1 MKHSVEYGPAFAW
14 LRIALEPGETIEAE
28 AGAMVTR
35 TPELEM
41 STRLNAGKGAGFFA
55 KVLAFFAALARKL
68 FGGETLFVNDFGGS
82 QGGEVV
88 LAPKLSGHIEHRRLD
103 GARGLLV
110 QSGSYLASGPG
121 LKTKLRWGGL
131 RGLFGG
137 EGLFFLHCTGSGDLF
152 INSYGGIIPVDID
165 GEYIVDTGHIVAFDD
180 TLDFEIKSAGQGMKA
195 LFLSGEGLIC
205 RFRGRGRLYVQSRNI
220 GGLVGWISP
229 YLR

>member
-14 LRIALEPGETIEAE
+14 LRVALEPGETIEAE

-41 STRLNAGKGAGFFA
+41 TTRLNAGKGAGFFA
-55 KVLAFFAALARKL
+55 KVLALFAALARKL
-68 FGGETLFVNDFGGS
+68 FGGETMFVNDFHGS

-103 GARGLLV
+103 GRGLLV
-110 QSGSYLASGPG
+110 QAGSYLASGPG
-121 LKTKLRWGGL
+121 LTTKLRWGGL
-131 RGLFGG
+131 RGLLGG
-137 EGLFFLHCTGSGDLF
+137 EGLFFLHCTGAGDLF
-152 INSYGGIIPVDID
+152 INSYGGVLAIDVD

-180 TLDFEIKSAGQGMKA
+180 TLDFEIKSAGQGIKA
-195 LFLSGEGLIC
+195 LFLSGEGLVC
-205 RFRGRGRLYVQSRNI
+205 RFRGRGRLYIQSRNVS
-220 GGLVGWISP
+220 GLVGWISP